1 MDDLIFWKN
10 WNKTDRFV
18 YLFSFLFFIVAYI
31 LLLVF
36 YFKGVNNLVEWDIVE
51 KANNLTVTVDQ
62 FGRHFQDFTLK
73 LDAFVVTQQ
82 YLPTPF
88 KVNVI
93 GSQIYLGFIILSLV
107 LFATSLTFV
116 KKMWQ
121 YCLSMTILIVWLVLM
136 KLDVHQILGQGN
148 QYFTFLIILLYLLVT
163 FVFYSKQTF
172 PLITRALVLL
182 ALTLTWVTVLI
193 QFSSTH
199 TPILNLTN
207 YGILFPLVAT
217 ISFFFYVGY
226 EIIRFFL
233 TIVTYSG
240 NTSKNGNAVN
250 FIVISLLYLG
260 NLILMYLNQI
270 GMIDWELAYFNPFAL
285 LFISVILGF
294 WGHQK
299 RSELF
304 NNFLS
309 FNTGG
314 AIFYLSWA
322 LISVATVMYAF
333 ASYNSSLISV
343 FKDTIIYSHLCIG
356 FSFFVYVLTNFLH
369 LLRTNTK
376 VYKVV
381 YQPVNTQY
389 FTVFL
394 SATVFLFVLLSKVYY
409 MPYYRFISAYD
420 NFIGDIYAEE
430 DEPLLYKEYF
440 LKSQQKYPGNL
451 KACYALAS
459 MNYRNGNLNEAIE
472 QLKSVNRNEGTP
484 YTYALLAEIYQN
496 KNLAFEDS
504 WLLKEGLEKFNNDP
518 YLLNNYGL
526 TYFEMSKLDSSQIIF
541 TKAIGLDK
549 NVQVP
554 YTNLIAFQTLYRNQ
568 VDTSLLVKKLPVFS
582 TSFEANKLASQVK
595 NGNIKQVVLNKS
607 VFDQDFNLSTASYL
621 HNYTLHQFNNP
632 DSDFGLVEFEKL
644 KEKQVDFNQNLSF
657 IESLLLFK
665 EHKAGEAKVQL
676 DSLFGYLSD
685 TQKPYYGQAAG
696 LLMLRAGKDQWAK
709 GYFKSSSDV
718 QAYFNYNN
726 SWYYKGLT
734 EFFLSDYSF
743 EESLTRVV
751 KTIPEDSVNAMAY
764 LSILKQNPASLSEK
778 NKYLWVLFNR
788 FHKTFPELFQVASTV
803 KDDNI
808 KAKTLGSLVDVALIN
823 GDVEMARQCWALLP
837 QNNMTNSTIRE
848 LNMLFFKFSALEGNI
863 EELKKQINTLVLDP
877 EDEKF
882 RALYRAVI
890 FQSEG
895 KFKEAED
902 SYKWC
907 VENIPNEPSVYWWYA
922 QYLWKIKAN
931 KELAYDEIVNAI
943 HTYEHDIPLM
953 QLYCF
958 ISLDMNYDGY
968 AADVASKLSN
978 YMEPNLYKDFYADFE
993 VARSEA
999 SKKFENW

>member
-1 MDDLIFWKN
+1 MNDLIFWKN

-36 YFKGVNNLVEWDIVE
+36 YFKGVNNLVEWEVVD

-88 KVNVI
+88 KVNVL
-93 GSQIYLGFIILSLV
+93 GSQLYLGFIILSFV
-107 LFATSLTFV
+107 LYATSLTFV

-121 YCLSMTILIVWLVLM
+121 YSLMMTVLIAWLVLM

-163 FVFYSKQTF
+163 FIFYSKQNF
-172 PLITRALVLL
+172 PLLTRALVLL
-182 ALTLTWVTVLI
+182 ALTLTWVTVLL

-207 YGILFPLVAT
+207 YGILFPLILT
-217 ISFFFYVGY
+217 ILFFFYVGY

-240 NTSKNGNAVN
+240 NTSKNGNTIN
-250 FIVISLLYLG
+250 FVVISLLYLG
-260 NLILMYLNQI
+260 NLVLMYLNQI
-270 GMIDWELAYFNPFAL
+270 HVISWELAYFNPFAL

-304 NNFLS
+304 YNFLP
-309 FNTGG
+309 FNSGG
-314 AIFYLSWA
+314 AILYLAWA
-322 LISVATVMYAF
+322 LISIATVMYAF

-343 FKDTIIYSHLCIG
+343 FKDAIIYSHLCIG

-376 VYKVV
+376 VYKLV

-394 SATVFLFVLLSKVYY
+394 SSIVFLFVLMSKVYY

-430 DEPLLYKEYF
+430 DQSLLYKEYF
-440 LKSQQKYPGNL
+440 TKSQQKYPGNL

-459 MNYRNGNLNEAIE
+459 MNYRNGNFKEAIE
-472 QLKSVNRNEGTP
+472 QLESVNRIEGTP
-484 YTYALLAEIYQN
+484 YTYALLAEIYQIN
-496 KNLAFEDS
+496 NLAFQDS

-518 YLLNNYGL
+518 FLLNNYGL
-526 TYFEMSKLDSSQIIF
+526 TYFDMSKLDSSQIIF
-541 TKAIGLDK
+541 KKAISLDK
-549 NVQVP
+549 NIQVP
-554 YTNLIAFQTLYRNQ
+554 YANLLAFETLYRNKI
-568 VDTSLLVKKLPVFS
+568 DSTILTKKLTSFS
-582 TSFEANKLASQVK
+582 PAFEANKLAAQMKV
-595 NGNIKQVVLNKS
+595 GHIKQVVLNKAINEG
-607 VFDQDFNLSTASYL
+607 DFNLSKASYL

-644 KEKQVDFNQNLSF
+644 KSNQAGFNQNLSF

-665 EHKAGEAKVQL
+665 DHKAGEAKAQL
-676 DSLFGYLSD
+676 DILFDNLSE

-696 LLMLRAGKDQWAK
+696 LLMLRSGKDQWAHE
-709 GYFKSSSDV
+709 YFKTSSEV
-718 QAYFNYNN
+718 QQYFNFNN

-734 EFFLSDYSF
+734 EFFLSDYTF
-743 EESLTRVV
+743 QESLSRVAQ
-751 KTIPEDSVNAMAY
+751 TIPEDSASAIAY
-764 LSILKQNPASLSEK
+764 LSILKQNPSSLSEK

-788 FHKTFPELFQVASTV
+788 YHKVFPELLQVASTI
-803 KDDNI
+803 KDDNT
-808 KAKTLGSLVDVALIN
+808 KAKSLATLVDLALIN
-823 GDVEMARQCWALLP
+823 GDVASARQAWSLLP
-837 QNNMTNSTIRE
+837 QNNMTNTTIRE

-863 EELKKQINTLVLDP
+863 EELKKQVNTLVLDP

-882 RALYRAVI
+882 RALFRAII

-895 KFKEAED
+895 KLKEAED
-902 SYKWC
+902 SYTWC
-907 VENIPNEPSVYWWYA
+907 IENIPNEASVYWWYS
-922 QYLWKIKAN
+922 QYLWKIKEN
-931 KELAYDEIVNAI
+931 KAQAYDEIVEALHKFEN
-943 HTYEHDIPLM
+943 DIPLM

-958 ISLDMNYDGY
+958 ISLDMNYENFATDI
-968 AADVASKLSN
+968 ALKLSDH
-978 YMEPNLYKDFYADFE
+978 MEPNLYKDFYADFE
-993 VARSEA
+993 IAKSE
-999 SKKFENW
+999 SLKKFENW